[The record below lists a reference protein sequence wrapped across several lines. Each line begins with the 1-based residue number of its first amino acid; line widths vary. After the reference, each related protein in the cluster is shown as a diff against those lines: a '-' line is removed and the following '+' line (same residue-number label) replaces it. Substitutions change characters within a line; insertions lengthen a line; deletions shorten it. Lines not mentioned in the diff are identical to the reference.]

1 MLRKLTVVGITL
13 CSTLFVSLP
22 TASAATRASV
32 TAGSAA
38 DNAPQTLGSAT
49 FYGTTTPVSLTAA
62 AAKRAAS
69 QPDFHTAPTLGFAAH
84 EAAATPRALSAA
96 LQPPSPAGTPTVDS
110 IGAATGF
117 NAISHIDQRNAGT
130 GIYASTNNNIEPPDQ
145 ALCAGNGFVVEA
157 INDALAVYDENGNS
171 LTAVTALNQ
180 FYHLLPFF
188 NRVTG
193 FVGDDVS
200 DPKCYYDPVGKRF
213 IQTIL
218 EVDSPG
224 NFGQP
229 PFNRTHILI
238 AVSQTSDPTGS
249 WNLFTI
255 DSSDDGL
262 NGTPAHTACPCLPDQ
277 PLLGANQDGVFIDT
291 NELQNNASLLF
302 NGVQMYALGRASLE
316 SSTSTVGFVHLD
328 LGPVPTGDANLPM
341 WGSIQPSTALD
352 PGSGTEL
359 LMSGGPDDIFQSTAS
374 LDNRIAVWSL
384 TGTGSLNSATPH
396 VALRHVVLASQ
407 TYGVPLNTGAT
418 QKAGPTPLRDLLNQ
432 QFNDNDPLEAIN
444 SNDSRMRSQVTDL
457 HGILYGATNTTVT
470 SATGPP
476 RIGIAYFV
484 VGAIGT
490 PSGVVATIIRQ
501 GYLAADGENVLYPS
515 IALNSLGLGSMSF
528 TLSGPD
534 FFPSAAYVRF
544 DLVQP
549 VGPIHVAGEGAA
561 PEDGFSGYNFFQE
574 PVPGVARWGDY
585 SAAVFADGAVWM
597 GNEFIPSTPR
607 SLLADWGTFITR
619 LPL

>member
-1 MLRKLTVVGITL
+1 MIRRLAVLAITL
-13 CSTLFVSLP
+13 CATLFVSLP
-22 TASAATRASV
+22 TASAATLTTVPAR
-32 TAGSAA
+32 SAP

-49 FYGTTTPVSLTAA
+49 FYGTTTPVSLTATA
-62 AAKRAAS
+62 VRGAAS
-69 QPDFHTAPTLGFAAH
+69 QPDFHTAQTLGFHAH
-84 EAAATPRALSAA
+84 AAAASPRARSAA
-96 LQPPSPAGTPTVDS
+96 LQPPSPAGTQTVNS

-117 NAISHIDQRNAGT
+117 NGISHIDQRNAGT
-130 GIYASTNNNIEPPDQ
+130 GIYTSTNNNIEPPDQ
-145 ALCAGNGFVVEA
+145 ALCAGDGFVVEV
-157 INDALAVYDENGNS
+157 INDALAVYDENGNTV
-171 LTAVTALNQ
+171 TAVTALNQ
-180 FYHLLPFF
+180 FYNLVPFF

-200 DPKCYYDPVGKRF
+200 DPKCYYDPVGQRF

-229 PFNRTHILI
+229 PANRTHLLI

-277 PLLGANQDGVFIDT
+277 PLLGANEDGVFIDT
-291 NELQNNASLLF
+291 NELQNNASMFF

-316 SSTSTVGFVHLD
+316 GSTSSVGFVHLD

-384 TGTGSLNSATPH
+384 TGTGSLNSATPS

-407 TYGVPLNTGAT
+407 TYGVPQNTGAT
-418 QKAGPTPLRDLLNQ
+418 QKEGPTPLRDLLNQ

-484 VGAIGT
+484 VSAIGT
-490 PSGVVATIIRQ
+490 PSGVVAAIVHQ

-515 IALNSLGLGSMSF
+515 IAVSRHGLGAMSF

-549 VGPIHVAGEGAA
+549 VGPIHVAEAGAA

-585 SAAVFADGAVWM
+585 SAAVFADDAVWM

-607 SLLADWGTFITR
+607 SLLADWGTFITK
-619 LPL
+619 LPR